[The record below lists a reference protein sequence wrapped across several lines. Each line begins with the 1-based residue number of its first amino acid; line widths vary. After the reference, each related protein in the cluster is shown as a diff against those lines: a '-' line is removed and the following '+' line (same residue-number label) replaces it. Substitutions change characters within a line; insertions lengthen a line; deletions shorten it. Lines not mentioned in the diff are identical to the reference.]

1 VSDERSTKTFWKR
14 KLRFRLNVLEAI
26 PESERTNFVK
36 KKIAEIKE
44 KLNTRVR
51 KGWRV
56 ICPAC
61 GHKFY
66 RSASRDTSLGKEH
79 K

>member
-1 VSDERSTKTFWKR
+1 MTERSKNSNWKY
-14 KLRFRLNVLEAI
+14 KLRFQLDALEAI
-26 PESERTNFVK
+26 YPKTPLIKRRIVEL
-36 KKIAEIKE
+36 KE
-44 KLNTRVR
+44 KLNTRTR

-66 RSASRDTSLGKEH
+66 RGSNRTTDIGKEH